1 LEKRCEDASHSNS
14 ESFRESSTA
23 CEIKAECF
31 LFRGRQYRDVP
42 QAEVAGVVEQFLAIG
57 EDPEKFKAFVNTI
70 EAQIAIAT
78 TF

>member
-1 LEKRCEDASHSNS
+1 LEKRCEDASHSK
-14 ESFRESSTA
+14 STA

-42 QAEVAGVVEQFLAIG
+42 QAEVAGVVEQFVAIG